1 MTREIVS
8 LTPLPV
14 YAIQGARVRY
24 GSKPVRGANAASFE
38 PLLGAWARDR
48 GSIYFEGRRV
58 GRAQRESFRTLEDDV
73 GCDRKRIFYKSSSG
87 DLLDLAYDDDDGFD
101 LEH

>member
-48 GSIYFEGRRV
+48 GSIYFEGRWV

-73 GCDRKRIFYKSSSG
+73 GCDRTRILYKSSSG
-87 DLLDLAYDDDDGFD
+87 DLLARASVENAGFG
-101 LEH
+101 